1 MMYKTIYLDK
11 DTKKNKF
18 IMNAIIF
25 ILCMLMWASFKKNTE
40 RISSCSWKRD
50 ATKLYPLIFLM
61 LNFKLK
67 SLVKEEEEEE
77 IHDINKNKCYVFGNK
92 IE

>member
-1 MMYKTIYLDK
+1 
-11 DTKKNKF
+11 
-18 IMNAIIF
+18 MNAIIF
-25 ILCMLMWASFKKNTE
+25 ILCMLIRASFKKSTE
-40 RISSCSWKRD
+40 RISSCSWMRD

-67 SLVKEEEEEE
+67 SLVKEEEEE